1 MKLKWDTLTCPGLPK
16 TLQAMT
22 QNFVF
27 EAEERK
33 KGYTLYIMDR
43 DLDVVDKIPCGT
55 KTEAFDKA
63 QKYETQKGE
72 KDL

>member
-33 KGYTLYIMDR
+33 KGYTLYIMDS
-43 DLDVVDKIPCGT
+43 DLDVVDKIPCS
-55 KTEAFDKA
+55 TESDVFNKA
-63 QKYETQKGE
+63 NEFLTQKG
-72 KDL
+72 K

>member
-1 MKLKWDTLTCPGLPK
+1 MKLKWDTLTCAGLPK

-33 KGYTLYIMDR
+33 KGYTLYIMDS
-43 DLDVVDKIPCGT
+43 DLDLLNTILCS
-55 KTEAFDKA
+55 TESDVFNKA
-63 QKYETQKGE
+63 NEFLTQKG
-72 KDL
+72 K